1 VAEGVDVDRRNG
13 CKDEVAQR
21 LIDGLVSVECLFQ
34 LQVHTVRLRD
44 LWPGGADCLFWLQR
58 RVERRNK
65 RDVASDG
72 KILGFRYGQG
82 KVALP
87 SVA

>member
-1 VAEGVDVDRRNG
+1 M
-13 CKDEVAQR
+13 
-21 LIDGLVSVECLFQ
+21 
-34 LQVHTVRLRD
+34 
-44 LWPGGADCLFWLQR
+44 FWLQQ

-65 RDVASDG
+65 RDVAGDG

>member
-1 VAEGVDVDRRNG
+1 M
-13 CKDEVAQR
+13 
-21 LIDGLVSVECLFQ
+21 
-34 LQVHTVRLRD
+34 
-44 LWPGGADCLFWLQR
+44 FWLQR